1 MEKVDFSKL
10 TGDLVTREN
19 IEYEKSIESW
29 NRAIKKYPL
38 GIVFCNNIDDV
49 KNALEW
55 AKENNIPF
63 RIRVG
68 RHNYEGYSIGNDVL
82 VIDLSKMNNIII
94 DEENM
99 KVTIEGGVKNEE
111 IYEALGVLG
120 YPFPGGGC
128 PTVGV
133 VGFALGGGW
142 GYSSRLLGLGCDNLL
157 EVKFIN
163 SKGKIVIANEYDN
176 SDLFWATKG
185 CGGGNFGVVISM
197 TFKIPQKIEMATLID
212 IDYPNAEKEELV
224 YVIRTLQ
231 KKFKNLDRRMNLKT
245 AIYNSKDKG
254 IGVKITGLF
263 YGHKEEANEILL
275 PFKLP
280 TRVNFNLSYMRV
292 LEANRKIEYS
302 HPPYEK
308 YKSTGRFVFRDYDNS
323 EIEKLIDI
331 VSNRAEGAYY
341 TAISF
346 YGLGGAVKDVHK
358 NSSAFYYRDARFIMG
373 IQSVWEDD
381 IFAEENIKWIKN
393 NFKYIESIT
402 TGSFINFPFKDLK
415 DYEEEYYGENK
426 DKLREI
432 RKKYDENRFFAFEQ
446 GIK

>member
-38 GIVFCNNIDDV
+38 GIVFCNNIYDV

-111 IYEALGVLG
+111 IYEALCVLG

-176 SDLFWATKG
+176 SDLFWASKG
-185 CGGGNFGVVISM
+185 GGGGNFGVVISM

-212 IDYPNAEKEELV
+212 IDYPNSEKEELV

-308 YKSTGRFVFRDYDNS
+308 YKSTGRFVFRDYDNC

-358 NSSAFYYRDARFIMG
+358 NSSAF
-373 IQSVWEDD
+373 
-381 IFAEENIKWIKN
+381 
-393 NFKYIESIT
+393 KYIESIT
-402 TGSFINFPFKDLK
+402 TGSFINFPFRDLK

-432 RKKYDENRFFAFEQ
+432 RKKYDEDKFFAFEQ

>member
-1 MEKVDFSKL
+1 
-10 TGDLVTREN
+10 
-19 IEYEKSIESW
+19 
-29 NRAIKKYPL
+29 
-38 GIVFCNNIDDV
+38 
-49 KNALEW
+49 
-55 AKENNIPF
+55 
-63 RIRVG
+63 
-68 RHNYEGYSIGNDVL
+68 
-82 VIDLSKMNNIII
+82 
-94 DEENM
+94 
-99 KVTIEGGVKNEE
+99 
-111 IYEALGVLG
+111 
-120 YPFPGGGC
+120 
-128 PTVGV
+128 
-133 VGFALGGGW
+133 
-142 GYSSRLLGLGCDNLL
+142 
-157 EVKFIN
+157 
-163 SKGKIVIANEYDN
+163 
-176 SDLFWATKG
+176 
-185 CGGGNFGVVISM
+185 
-197 TFKIPQKIEMATLID
+197 
-212 IDYPNAEKEELV
+212 
-224 YVIRTLQ
+224 
-231 KKFKNLDRRMNLKT
+231 MNLKT
-245 AIYNSKDKG
+245 AIYNSKYKG

-402 TGSFINFPFKDLK
+402 TGSFINFPFRDLK

>member
-1 MEKVDFSKL
+1 MAKVDFSKL
-10 TGDLVTREN
+10 TGDVITREN

-68 RHNYEGYSIGNDVL
+68 RHNYEGYSIGNDLL
-82 VIDLSKMNNIII
+82 VIDLSKMNNIFI

-157 EVKFIN
+157 EVKFVN
-163 SKGKIVIANEYDN
+163 SKGKIVIANEDDN
-176 SDLFWATKG
+176 SDLFWAAKG
-185 CGGGNFGVVISM
+185 GGGGNFGVVVSM

-231 KKFKNLDRRMNLKT
+231 KS
-245 AIYNSKDKG
+245 SK
-254 IGVKITGLF
+254 I
-263 YGHKEEANEILL
+263 
-275 PFKLP
+275 
-280 TRVNFNLSYMRV
+280 
-292 LEANRKIEYS
+292 
-302 HPPYEK
+302 
-308 YKSTGRFVFRDYDNS
+308 
-323 EIEKLIDI
+323 
-331 VSNRAEGAYY
+331 
-341 TAISF
+341 
-346 YGLGGAVKDVHK
+346 
-358 NSSAFYYRDARFIMG
+358 
-373 IQSVWEDD
+373 
-381 IFAEENIKWIKN
+381 
-393 NFKYIESIT
+393 
-402 TGSFINFPFKDLK
+402 
-415 DYEEEYYGENK
+415 
-426 DKLREI
+426 
-432 RKKYDENRFFAFEQ
+432 
-446 GIK
+446 

>member
-1 MEKVDFSKL
+1 MINIDFSNL
-10 TGDLVTREN
+10 TGELITRDN

-38 GIVFCNNIDDV
+38 GIIYCKSIRDV

-55 AKENNIPF
+55 AKENKVSF

-68 RHNYEGYSIGNDVL
+68 RHNYEGYSIGNDLL

-94 DEENM
+94 DENNM

-133 VGFALGGGW
+133 AGFTLGGGW
-142 GYSSRLLGLGCDNLL
+142 GYSSRLFGLGCDNLL
-157 EVKFIN
+157 EVKIIN
-163 SKGKIVIANEYDN
+163 NKGKFIIANEEDN
-176 SDLFWATKG
+176 ADLFWATKG
-185 CGGGNFGVVISM
+185 CGGGNFGIVISM
-197 TFKIPQKIEMATLID
+197 TFKIPQKIKIATLID
-212 IDYPNAEKEELV
+212 IDYPNAEKEEMV
-224 YVIRTLQ
+224 YVIKTLQ
-231 KKFKNLDRRMNLKT
+231 QKFKDLDRRMNLKT

-254 IGVKITGLF
+254 RGVKITGLF
-263 YGHKEEANEILL
+263 YGNKDEANEILL

-292 LEANRKIEYS
+292 LEVNRKIEYS
-302 HPPYEK
+302 HPQYEK
-308 YKSTGRFVFRDYDNS
+308 YKSTGRFVFRDYNNS
-323 EIEKLIDI
+323 EIEKLIEI

-346 YGLGGAVKDVHK
+346 YGLGGAVSDIEKDA
-358 NSSAFYYRDARFIMG
+358 SAFYYRDAKFIMG

-381 IFAEENIKWIKN
+381 RFADENINWIKR
-393 NFKYIESIT
+393 NFKYIEGIT
-402 TGSFINFPFKDLK
+402 TGSFINFPFKNLK
-415 DYEEEYYGENK
+415 DYEKEYYGENK
-426 DKLREI
+426 DKLRMV
-432 RKKYDENRFFAFEQ
+432 RKIYDEEKFFSFEQ